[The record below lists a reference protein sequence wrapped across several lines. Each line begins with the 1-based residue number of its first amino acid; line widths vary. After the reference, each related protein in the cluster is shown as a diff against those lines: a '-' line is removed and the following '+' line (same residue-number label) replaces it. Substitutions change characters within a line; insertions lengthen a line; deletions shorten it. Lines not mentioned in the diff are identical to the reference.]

1 MESLEPPVKRY
12 LTGRRSSHSS
22 TVKLHDSF
30 QMRHGRKSI
39 LHSVESVIFH
49 LNPLIVGLSVFDLNI
64 TYEIIEPCRPT
75 SLILLVV
82 SKKHNMPF
90 LWSCKHGIM
99 KDVWNYRTTHSRLV
113 QQMPRVEFC

>member
-1 MESLEPPVKRY
+1 MILFKCDMA
-12 LTGRRSSHSS
+12 GR
-22 TVKLHDSF
+22 D
-30 QMRHGRKSI
+30 I

-99 KDVWNYRTTHSRLV
+99 KHVWNYRTTHSRLV